1 MDLEALLL
9 GMEPVAALGVGIAA
23 LALAPLIGALGKSEV
38 GKSLEDSGRELTKSG
53 IKWGLETFEKVQETV
68 AEAGESWN
76 DLVAEARSEARN
88 AKNSAKSDPPT
99 EIEITQ

>member
-9 GMEPVAALGVGIAA
+9 GVEPVAAIGVGIAA
-23 LALAPLIGALGKSEV
+23 LVLAPVIGALGNPEV
-38 GKSLEDSGRELTKSG
+38 GKSLANSGRDLTKSG

-76 DLVAEARSEARN
+76 DLVAEAQAEVKN
-88 AKNSAKSDPPT
+88 AKNSAKPDAPT
-99 EIEITQ
+99 EIEIVE